1 MKTIRKVFTLMLVCL
16 LGIIPIINIFADTLP
31 KVGFN
36 QVVKE
41 GNIENSEDPE
51 DGVSVSKIITETK
64 KDGTANL
71 ENYFDITLTVK
82 TKSQAKEQD
91 LAIVIVMDISNT
103 MLENEVEEGVS
114 RLDAAKLAGEQLI
127 NDFATYSTGVSAVRK
142 IGYVAFNT
150 NANQIF
156 ALSECKSSSTATN
169 LINTMKTATKNIIDN
184 TSDNKTYKDSHDRFT
199 NIEGGLKMAYD
210 MLYTGEGASI
220 QNKYIIILSDGF
232 PTTYLNTGYT
242 GYDPYTPSATESGN
256 GKFYDHVLNRPVSYG
271 TSYSDEAA
279 SRAQIMATTIKNKG
293 TKIYA
298 VGTGISNG
306 IKTIADYEA
315 GTMWQTNDDGSY
327 KLDSNNNKIP
337 KGHSVIDRKTNNHI
351 IGETVE
357 SFRRWLGGTGDSTN
371 PGIAS
376 GYDQGYYFNTTDS
389 DSLSAAYQQIFADIK
404 SSSDASWVAEDPMN
418 TEGATKN
425 IEFVGLYNDSETAL
439 YDSLTNNLPQSNETN
454 KISNTA
460 TYENDKINWDLKKST
475 PTTETGEDGVTY
487 YYYEVKYRVRLKN
500 ENKKTDST
508 EAFADYTEYFTN
520 GKTTLTY
527 IVNKTDAAPVTK
539 EIDFPIPSVMG
550 YLGELSFNKI
560 SSFDGRN
567 LSGATFELI
576 HASDCECHKERV
588 YPTINSVSKVSENTG
603 LVSFTNIPSGHK
615 YILKETNPP
624 ANHIK
629 NETEYTVIVSYGVTK
644 VYQNGKEIENFN
656 KVYNDIQKGNLTI
669 SKVVQSEEE
678 NPTGIFKF
686 KIEVINNGI
695 AINGNF
701 KYKLNEETE
710 RNITFT
716 NGIAEIELSHNDTI
730 TISGLPY
737 TATYKVTELNTEGYS
752 VEYCVNSENKCT
764 ESNNIQIGNV
774 AESQIEIG
782 DNNKVEFINITSFIL
797 PATGSSGSLI
807 LIIIGSLLLIAPVI
821 YIISMFYKRERKVS

>member
-16 LGIIPIINIFADTLP
+16 LGIMPIINIFADTLP
-31 KVGFN
+31 KEGFN

-41 GNIENSEDPE
+41 GELVNSIDLE

-64 KDGTANL
+64 KDGTTNL

-103 MLENEVEEGVS
+103 MLENEVEQGVS
-114 RLDAAKLAGEQLI
+114 RLDAAMSAGEQLI

-150 NANQIF
+150 HANEIF
-156 ALSECKSSSTATN
+156 ALSNCKSTETATN
-169 LINTMKTATKNIIDN
+169 LINTMKTSTENIIDN
-184 TSDNKTYKDSHDRFT
+184 TTDDKVYKESIDRFT
-199 NIEGGLKMAYD
+199 NIEGGLKRAHD
-210 MLYTGEGASI
+210 MLHTGEGASI

-232 PTTYLNTGYT
+232 PTTYLSTGYT
-242 GYDPYTPSATESGN
+242 GYNTYTPDATESRSGE
-256 GKFYDHVLNRPVSYG
+256 FYDHVLNRPVIYG
-271 TSYSDEAA
+271 TNYSDEAA

-298 VGTGISNG
+298 VGTGISDG
-306 IKTIADYEA
+306 IKTISDYEDSL
-315 GTMWQTNDDGSY
+315 WQRNEDGSY
-327 KLDSNNNKIP
+327 KLDSSGNKIL
-337 KGHSVIDRKTNNHI
+337 KEFSTIDRKTNNHI

-376 GYDQGYYFNTTDS
+376 GYDNGYYFNTTDS
-389 DSLSAAYQQIFADIK
+389 DSLSSAYQQIFADIK

-418 TEGATKN
+418 AEGATKN
-425 IEFVGLYNDSETAL
+425 IEFVGLYNDSETVL
-439 YDSLTNNLPQSNETN
+439 YDSLTNNLPQVNEN
-454 KISNTA
+454 DKISNTA
-460 TYENDKINWDLKKST
+460 TYQNDKINWDLKKST
-475 PTTETGEDGVTY
+475 PTIETGEDGVTHY
-487 YYYEVKYRVRLKN
+487 YYQVKYRVRLKN
-500 ENKKTDST
+500 ENKKTEST
-508 EAFADYTEYFTN
+508 EAFKEYTEYFTN
-520 GKTTLTY
+520 GTTTLTY
-527 IVNKTDAAPVTK
+527 IVNKTDTAPVTK

-560 SSFDGRN
+560 SSFDGRY

-576 HASDCECHKERV
+576 HASDCDCHKERIS
-588 YPTINSVSKVSENTG
+588 PTINTVSKVSENTG

-644 VYQNGKEIENFN
+644 VYQNGLEI
-656 KVYNDIQKGNLTI
+656 KLDTISNDIQKGNLTI
-669 SKVVQSEEE
+669 SKIVQSEEE

-701 KYKLNEETE
+701 KYKLNEEEE
-710 RNITFT
+710 RSITFT
-716 NGIAEIELSHNDTI
+716 NGIAEINLKHNDTI

-752 VEYCVNSENKCT
+752 VEYCINSENKCL
-764 ESNNIQIGNV
+764 ESSNIQIGNV
-774 AESQIEIG
+774 AQSQIEIG

>member
-16 LGIIPIINIFADTLP
+16 LGIMPIINIFADTLP
-31 KVGFN
+31 KEGFN

-41 GNIENSEDPE
+41 GEIVNSVDPT

-64 KDGTANL
+64 KDGTTNL

-103 MLENEVEEGVS
+103 MLENDVEEGVS
-114 RLDAAKLAGEQLI
+114 RLDAAMSAGEQLI

-150 NANQIF
+150 HANQIF
-156 ALSECKSSSTATN
+156 ALSNCKSSSTANN
-169 LINTMKTATKNIIDN
+169 LINTMKTSTENIINN
-184 TSDNKTYKDSHDRFT
+184 TTDDKVYAKSIDRFT
-199 NIEGGLKMAYD
+199 NIEGGLKMAHD

-232 PTTYLNTGYT
+232 PTTYLKTGYT
-242 GYDPYTPSATESGN
+242 GYNTYTPNATKSGS
-256 GKFYDHVLNRPVSYG
+256 GGFYDHVLKVPVKYG

-279 SRAQIMATTIKNKG
+279 KRAQNLATTIKNKG

-298 VGTGISNG
+298 VGTGISDG
-306 IKTIADYEA
+306 IKTIAQYITGA
-315 GTMWQTNDDGSY
+315 
-327 KLDSNNNKIP
+327 NNSDENKP
-337 KGHSVIDRKTNNHI
+337 KITFSVIDRTTETYA

-357 SFRRWLGGTGDSTN
+357 SFRRWLGGTGDATN

-376 GYDQGYYFNTTDS
+376 GYDDGYYFNTTDS
-389 DSLSAAYQQIFADIK
+389 DSLSSAYQKIFADIK

-418 TEGATKN
+418 TIGTTKN
-425 IEFVGLYNDSETAL
+425 IEFVGLYNDSETQL
-439 YDSLTNNLPQSNETN
+439 FDNLTKNLPQAEETN

-460 TYENDKINWDLKKST
+460 TYQNDKINWDLKKSAY
-475 PTTETGEDGVTY
+475 TTEQGEDGVTY
-487 YYYEVKYRVRLKN
+487 YHYKVKYRVRLKN
-500 ENKKTDST
+500 ENKKTDAH
-508 EAFADYTEYFTN
+508 EAFKEYQEYFTN
-520 GKTTLTY
+520 GRTTLTY
-527 IVNKTDAAPVTK
+527 IVNKTDEAPVTK
-539 EIDFPIPSVMG
+539 TIDFPIPSVMG

-560 SSFDGRN
+560 SSFDGRH
-567 LSGATFELI
+567 LPGATFELI
-576 HASDCECHKERV
+576 HASDCDCHKERV
-588 YPTINSVSKVSENTG
+588 SPTINTVSKVSAETTG

-644 VYQNGKEIENFN
+644 VYQNGVEI
-656 KVYNDIQKGNLTI
+656 KLDTISNDIQKGNLTI

-678 NPTGIFKF
+678 TKTGIFKF

-752 VEYCVNSENKCT
+752 VEYCVNSENKCP

-774 AESQIEIG
+774 VESQIEIG